1 MTTKKKAKKPRL
13 NGRTGKPFNNDSEY
27 FKDWTTQKLLK
38 EAKALDQMINVAE
51 CYSSGDVRDMIGV
64 SMELKERGYD
74 AVESTSFRKG

>member
-1 MTTKKKAKKPRL
+1 MATKKTRRL
-13 NGRTGKPFNNDSEY
+13 NRRTGKPFNNDSEY

-51 CYSSGDVRDMIGV
+51 YYSSNNIHNITGV
-64 SMELKERGYD
+64 SIELKERGYD

>member
-1 MTTKKKAKKPRL
+1 MTNKKTRRF
-13 NGRTGKPFNNDSEY
+13 NRRTGKPFNNDSEY

-64 SMELKERGYD
+64 SMELKERGYA